1 VLFLQIRQAEVALAD
16 GRLDEAYELIHR
28 SEALR
33 THRRGQALVSGLV
46 EKLVDRAR
54 THLDESRPS
63 KALLDC
69 EKAQK
74 LGGNLP
80 PILALRSEIEDQILT
95 TDRQRREQARV
106 GMIATAAQLVDSA
119 LGRRDVDR
127 AVMELVRARGNG
139 CNDQRLRQ
147 LDGNVREMLQSQVQ
161 AALDEGRLDQA
172 GPLMDRLER
181 LDAESLPTQQ
191 LARAVAQA
199 RKAWQAI
206 SRGDPDEAGEILHRL
221 MVQLPRA
228 KWINEALEHLDA
240 AETSLRTVRTGPL
253 GLLVMSELTP
263 QHNTSVSSVPST
275 SQGQD
280 ARVTGESLPAKFLV
294 QVDGAG
300 TYLIS
305 RQPVTTVGPISSSQ
319 APDVGLIADPG
330 AAPVSIERVD
340 DDYFLRIP
348 GAPGKLLASGDR
360 IGISPRC
367 RLIFTQPNPSSTTA
381 VLDLSAGRF
390 PRADLRRVI
399 LLDRDLVI
407 GPGSTAHIR
416 SDQLT
421 EPIVLNV
428 RDGKLWCRNQ
438 TIAIGAPTV
447 LNGLSLAVTV

>member
-1 VLFLQIRQAEVALAD
+1 
-16 GRLDEAYELIHR
+16 
-28 SEALR
+28 
-33 THRRGQALVSGLV
+33 
-46 EKLVDRAR
+46 
-54 THLDESRPS
+54 
-63 KALLDC
+63 
-69 EKAQK
+69 
-74 LGGNLP
+74 
-80 PILALRSEIEDQILT
+80 
-95 TDRQRREQARV
+95 
-106 GMIATAAQLVDSA
+106 
-119 LGRRDVDR
+119 
-127 AVMELVRARGNG
+127 
-139 CNDQRLRQ
+139 
-147 LDGNVREMLQSQVQ
+147 
-161 AALDEGRLDQA
+161 
-172 GPLMDRLER
+172 
-181 LDAESLPTQQ
+181 
-191 LARAVAQA
+191 
-199 RKAWQAI
+199 
-206 SRGDPDEAGEILHRL
+206 
-221 MVQLPRA
+221 
-228 KWINEALEHLDA
+228 
-240 AETSLRTVRTGPL
+240 
-253 GLLVMSELTP
+253 MSELTP

-280 ARVTGESLPAKFLV
+280 ARVTGESLPTKFLV

-305 RQPVTTVGPISSSQ
+305 RQPVTAFGPISSSQ